1 MTTKNRFPSGH
12 TKSAFSLVELLVV
25 IAIIGIIS
33 AFAVPAVGNLLKGS
47 SLTQASNILTDQ
59 TASARQYALTR
70 NRSVEV
76 RFYRFWN
83 SENPGEDV
91 KDDLEKK
98 SEVFPHGAPYRAVQ
112 FFEIADGGI
121 PNPTGKLARFPQT
134 VIMTPDPTLSSI
146 LSMVANSPNA
156 NDPDMPG
163 TVGRQYKYVSFR
175 FQPDGTTSLSPTGGP
190 SVGKWFITAHLETD
204 LGRASSGTPP
214 PNFFTWM
221 IDPVSGS
228 TRVVRPGVK

>member
-1 MTTKNRFPSGH
+1 MTMKNRLPTDQS
-12 TKSAFSLVELLVV
+12 KSAFSLVELLVV

-47 SLTQASNILTDQ
+47 SLTQAANILTDQ

-76 RFYRFWN
+76 RFYKFALP
-83 SENPGEDV
+83 ELPGEKVEDPTTWR
-91 KDDLEKK
+91 
-98 SEVFPHGAPYRAVQ
+98 FRALQ
-112 FFEIADGGI
+112 YFEIADGGI

-134 VIMTPDPTLSSI
+134 VIMNPAPALSSV
-146 LSMVANSPNA
+146 LSMVANPPSA
-156 NDPDMPG
+156 NDPDLPG
-163 TVGRQYKYVSFR
+163 TVGRKYTYVSFR

-190 SVGKWFITAHLETD
+190 SSGKWFITGHLETD

-228 TRVVRPGVK
+228 TKVLRPGVK

>member
-1 MTTKNRFPSGH
+1 MTMKNRLPSDQS
-12 TKSAFSLVELLVV
+12 KSAFSLIELLVV

-47 SLTQASNILTDQ
+47 SLTQAANILTDQ

-76 RFYRFWN
+76 RFYKFALP
-83 SENPGEDV
+83 EIPGESVND
-91 KDDLEKK
+91 
-98 SEVFPHGAPYRAVQ
+98 STTWRFRAVQ

-134 VIMTPDPTLSSI
+134 VVMSPDPTLSSV
-146 LSMVANSPNA
+146 LSMVANPPNA
-156 NDPDMPG
+156 NDPDLPG
-163 TVGRQYKYVSFR
+163 TVARNYTYVSFR
-175 FQPDGTTSLSPTGGP
+175 FQPDGTTSLSPTGG
-190 SVGKWFITAHLETD
+190 SASGKWFITAHLETD
-204 LGRASSGTPP
+204 TARATGGKPP

-228 TRVVRPGVK
+228 TKVLRPGVK

>member
-1 MTTKNRFPSGH
+1 MTMKNRFPSNH

-25 IAIIGIIS
+25 ITIIGIIS

-47 SLTQASNILTDQ
+47 SLTQAANILTDQ
-59 TASARQYALTR
+59 CAAARQISLTR

-76 RFYRFWN
+76 RFYKFALP
-83 SENPGEDV
+83 ELPGESVADT
-91 KDDLEKK
+91 
-98 SEVFPHGAPYRAVQ
+98 STWRFRAVQ

-134 VIMTPDPTLSSI
+134 VVMNSDPTLSSL
-146 LSMVANSPNA
+146 LSMVANSPNQ
-156 NDPDMPG
+156 NDPDLPG
-163 TVGRQYKYVSFR
+163 SVARNYSYVSFR
-175 FQPDGTTSLSPTGGP
+175 FQPDGTTSLSPTGG
-190 SVGKWFITAHLETD
+190 SSGGKWFITGHLETD
-204 LGRASSGTPP
+204 LGRASGGTPP

-228 TRVVRPGVK
+228 SKVIRPGVK